1 MVLKNRT
8 YNHLGLLL
16 EYFTQDLG
24 FLFKIINP
32 INEIYIGNGLFNLN
46 EDWKPAFHIKATV
59 NKKSLIVI
67 KDLKKK
73 NLLDYYIE
81 NDEVI
86 IVLYFGIEYHSIFY
100 HWLRGEY
107 SLMLNKD
114 QQKKLYTKK
123 RERKFNAYNKIGNY
137 SELFI
142 EYIMKSFNL
151 KEEDKHY
158 INIENLTECDIAP
171 LLKEETLN
179 FNIEL
184 KNKIIKWH
192 DNYKELLKLT
202 MKDETV

>member
-16 EYFTQDLG
+16 EYFTQDLF
-24 FLFKIINP
+24 FLFKIIQP
-32 INEIYIGNGLFNLN
+32 INEIYIGNGLDLR
-46 EDWKPAFHIKATV
+46 EDWEPMFHIKATI

-81 NDEVI
+81 DGEVI
-86 IVLYFGIEYHSIFY
+86 IILYFGIEYHSIFY
-100 HWLRGEY
+100 YWLRGEY

-114 QQKKLYTKK
+114 QQRKLYTKK
-123 RERKFNAYNKIGNY
+123 RERKFNAYNKVGDY

-142 EYIMKSFNL
+142 EYVMKSFNI
-151 KEEDKHY
+151 EEQDKHY
-158 INIENLTECDIAP
+158 INIENLTECDIPP
-171 LLKEETLN
+171 LLRDETLN

-184 KNKIIKWH
+184 KKKIINWH
-192 DNYKELLKLT
+192 DNYKQSLKLNA
-202 MKDETV
+202 KDEAV